1 MAKKRKKYLDLLDGL
16 NSQENLTVVAV
27 DDKPV
32 KQTPA
37 EGKFVAPVQALNA
50 RTTTYGKADR
60 SISATNKTTV
70 KEEDDKKWYQE
81 FFKGSDAFDDGYD
94 FGDVTKTIL
103 GSGIDVV
110 NNAAKGILGVVEGVT
125 DLAQFGVGAT
135 LDLFGADKAAEKVKE
150 SAKKSWVNAIMDEPM
165 DFYDQYSIFGDTT
178 DAVFSGVGQGLT
190 YMASGGLGA
199 VGKLGKAA
207 NISIKLGK
215 IALNMPTLAIVSG
228 AGSGLSEA
236 YNSDENIA
244 DWQAWT
250 KGIGSGM
257 IEGFAEGLFGMFGVG
272 GSSLDDAATHAAMSA
287 MKSGFAKAAAKVGV
301 KAAGEGVEE
310 QISYALNYVLDHGI
324 DAVSKLT
331 GDEARLGKEW
341 SNAEFWENFFVG
353 TLSAVALQGGG
364 TAINIT
370 QAQNNAIKEA
380 EKQLGRNLTAE
391 EKSSVKQQISMQLM
405 QAEENDI
412 TVDEQKVL
420 NSVIENRVDGQ
431 TLTNAELKKI
441 RQQALN
447 DLKRGYVS
455 TEDIENTLLANDNAE
470 IAALKERLAQET
482 DKKSQME
489 LQSLIAM
496 NEINKQTN
504 IEKLIEN
511 NQLFKE
517 SYLEQGRKSQAFT
530 YEETDNEYKKAVY
543 EDASKIMNNTNRA
556 HDFVETVAKIA
567 EDRGTKYRLVNNA
580 QIKELGYGKDG
591 KTVNGLVTKDG
602 EVLINV
608 DSKKALNAVLGHE
621 TTHLLEGTQEAADLK
636 EFAKAYAESIGDY
649 TDRVNKVNSLYANVK
664 GVNIENEITADI
676 VGEYLFTDEQF
687 INELSAKKPNIFQKI
702 YNYVKHLYKMATA
715 GSAEAR
721 QLEQLKYKFE
731 KAYKNTSKQ
740 ANTGTKYSLGE
751 DLAEAEIVKKEID
764 IWLDNNTRNEEI
776 TESDIDQAEEDIF
789 FTAKEAGLYA
799 GQVNEDGIA
808 LEELLD
814 NDSDEFD
821 NDLYADVRAEI
832 RDKIVSGLLANGFEN
847 SYDRNGNGIYNKLG
861 DAQRG
866 YDELIEYLDENDINY
881 EISRSTNAG
890 DLPSIYIKNS
900 DGETIFRI
908 ANHYNGSRDTAHYQV
923 HNQIYSNKDY
933 ANWEETIVRDMERAL
948 EVYEDDDTKYSL
960 TDNQGRELT
969 KEQQE
974 HFKDSKARDENGNLL
989 TMYHGTE
996 ANAGIPKEH
1005 WFNTFD
1011 IDKSGRNGNM
1021 LGEGF
1026 YFTTDESH
1034 AKQYAHT
1041 KGNVYETYLDIRNP
1055 LELDYLNSGDLAY
1068 NIRKINPYIEADIYK
1083 RNGEIDGY
1091 KVRKYLL
1098 DNGYDGIHA
1107 GNTWVVFNSNQIK
1120 NVDNTKPTDN
1130 PDIRYS
1136 LSEAESKYE
1145 KAKQRQDNAYKKLA
1159 ADFGM
1164 GTAFWRAN
1172 LGEFDLEHAIR
1183 TLKSEDSVKNKF
1195 IKDNNIVIEDVY
1207 KPVEYKSIGA
1217 KDTNVQQFIKDNDI
1231 TMDKLAR
1238 NPDLLNE
1245 YFGELSKAVQKQH
1258 NVDSTEANEILKKWR
1273 ELFDK
1278 VVHDSKYYTSSV
1290 EDNLPFGLFRFVKD
1304 FENIKAGT
1312 TQEID
1317 ELETRK
1323 LERQLLDENPEF
1335 DKFVRKYAE
1344 PLFDDKTNYSE
1355 EEIMEMAIENHGT
1368 TNDFSVGAYMT
1379 TDGQLL
1385 DFGYG
1390 GYRDDHRTIDTF
1402 GLTMTEFMEAGA
1414 IRMQPET
1421 PGFELVQEPSKAQYE
1436 RLHDYIDFAKGKK
1449 GTIFVDI
1456 AKKGNSNQYDSAEYN
1471 SNTPTNKIISDLQYY
1486 FKNGQFPKQSDLA
1499 QFRYSLS
1506 RDGEQIAPIGAYNVY
1521 GKDVKLEV
1529 EETIAPL
1536 QETITELTEQV
1547 KTLQEQ
1553 LAPINQPTQPTQA
1566 EIDNLI
1572 DIRDNKSG
1580 SEYASAFYALEKKY
1594 GKAKL
1599 YQALNNHYNGLPVE
1613 TAQTEQSLDIPLN
1626 VMEMEHTP
1634 DSYTDED
1641 MPISQ
1646 NSYENVAEVSQNSYE
1661 KVESPFDN
1669 RDIDEVG
1676 KRNIKAYMYENPEVK
1691 PFFQEEAKYMLT
1703 DLKNSI
1709 KGERIYI
1716 PAIAELEGIADQHG
1730 GFGWTGTK
1738 RQTTDDIAY
1747 LIDKYGYSYAQI
1759 EEGLNKIIED
1769 DGKENNAVSKR
1780 IEFMLDE
1787 RLKDGYTDVSGVPIP
1802 PNQDYRNLLEEKAI
1816 TEYYSNRFKDMSD
1829 EELLQMIQEANTDTL
1844 AEQTTPDIPMVQKAP
1859 KTAPQGQI
1867 KPSVKE
1873 QYKAPEPKASQ
1884 NENHIK
1890 TDAEQQAE
1898 QHKQIAQVLVEE
1910 PATENNRNKRQA
1922 AILAANVLDKGL
1934 VFENLSLKSGNR
1946 ELQGKWDYTLTSE
1959 ARAQNVIGN
1968 GHTKGGAKLTKS
1980 LNEIRAEVDNSGLTQ
1995 DFYNYMY
2002 HKLNVDRMTLEER
2015 YALKNKPVFGDSVT
2029 AEQSQELVNQY
2040 ENAHP
2045 EFMDWAQDVYD
2056 YVNADRQQLVNN
2068 GVISQETAD
2077 YWSKMYPHYVPIRRA
2092 DKNGNAIN
2100 VPLDTGRTGINAPVK
2115 KATGGS
2121 ANILP
2126 LFDTMAL
2133 RTLQTYR
2140 ATAKNSFGIE
2150 LMNTIDSVNV
2160 RETTSMDEVIDSVDA
2175 QEELLQEGK
2184 NGKKPTFTVFDNG
2197 EKITFEITE
2206 NMYDALKPLS
2216 DSSLLSKTNKVLNT
2230 ATNIRRGLL
2239 TEYNPVFMLTNGIKD
2254 VQDILLNSQ
2263 HAAKTYAKIP
2273 EAYAQMVRKGYWYQ
2287 EYMENGGQ
2295 QNSYFDSQDNNF
2307 KEEKGITTFLPLKA
2321 ISRVNNFIELAPRLA
2336 EYIASREAGASI
2348 ETAMLDAAR
2357 VTTNFKAGGNL
2368 TKFLNR
2374 NGATFLNASV
2384 QGAMQQVRNVR
2395 EANANGIKGWANLL
2409 TKYAIAGLPA
2419 LMLNGLMWDDDEE
2432 YEELSDYV
2440 KQNYYIVAKNEDGT
2454 FVRIPKGRAV
2464 AVIQEAL
2471 TQMGN
2476 LVTGDDEADL
2486 KSFLDLVVNNLA
2498 PNNPLKEN
2506 IFAPI
2511 TQAAT
2516 NTAWYGGD
2524 LVPKRLQDLPAE
2536 EQYDESTDAFS
2547 KWLGGLINVSPYK
2560 INYVLDQYSGGIG
2573 DVILPMLTPEAEN
2586 GKDGLLNELIAPLN
2600 DKFTTN
2606 STLNN
2611 QNVTDFYDLSDE
2623 LTTGAK
2629 KSNATDED
2637 VLMNKYINSVKAEMS
2652 ELYIKKREIQNSDLR
2667 DSEKYQQVLEVQRQI
2682 NELAKEA
2689 LSGYKNV
2696 TVEEN
2701 YSKVEDREYRINNGE
2716 WTKLTDK
2723 QLEKQ
2728 NEVTKALGIT
2738 PNEYWSGRKEE
2749 YDYAYENPAKYTLAT
2764 TIADYETYKGY
2775 TSDLYDLKADKDED
2789 GKSISGSRKEKVI
2802 EYVNNLDI
2810 DYGQRLLLFK
2820 SEYNADDTYNQD
2832 IIDYLNEREDV
2843 SYEQMKTILIELGFE
2858 VDSQGNVYW

>member
-60 SISATNKTTV
+60 SISTTNKTTV

-215 IALNMPTLAIVSG
+215 VALNMPTLAIVSG

-447 DLKRGYVS
+447 DLRRGYVS

-969 KEQQE
+969 KAQQE
-974 HFKDSKARDENGNLL
+974 YFKDSKARDENGNLKVY
-989 TMYHGTE
+989 YHGTQRADRIGTLFDPSRATSGPMAFFTDSKE
-996 ANAGIPKEH
+996 IGDSYSKNKADTSLSREYDTEYDLFKINGKTLDEYWNSLSKQQQAEIAKRGNDIGFDDDFENIVYGENASENSFGDQYKWRLNREY
-1005 WFNTFD
+1005 
-1011 IDKSGRNGNM
+1011 NGNAIKALYSVWIEDGNIM
-1021 LGEGF
+1021 FEDLSKFQEILEKATAEKVA
-1026 YFTTDESH
+1026 YLDPYKVD
-1034 AKQYAHT
+1034 AKT
-1041 KGNVYETYLDIRNP
+1041 YEVYLDIKNP
-1055 LELDYLNSGDLAY
+1055 LNTS
-1068 NIRKINPYIEADIYK
+1068 NIPQNVIESLKEASKSATIGEQYSADMWDKSNIAPEDWIK
-1083 RNGEIDGY
+1083 KFESDIEEGTAHAWTVIPDWVTNVL
-1091 KVRKYLL
+1091 KA
-1098 DNGYDGIHA
+1098 NGYDGIVDTGGKH
-1107 GNTWVVFNSNQIK
+1107 GGVEHQVVIPFYSNQIK
-1120 NVDNTKPTDN
+1120 DVANVNPTDN
-1130 PDIRYS
+1130 PNIDMS
-1136 LSEAESKYE
+1136 LS
-1145 KAKQRQDNAYKKLA
+1145 
-1159 ADFGM
+1159 M
-1164 GTAFWRAN
+1164 
-1172 LGEFDLEHAIR
+1172 
-1183 TLKSEDSVKNKF
+1183 
-1195 IKDNNIVIEDVY
+1195 
-1207 KPVEYKSIGA
+1207 P
-1217 KDTNVQQFIKDNDI
+1217 
-1231 TMDKLAR
+1231 
-1238 NPDLLNE
+1238 NE
-1245 YFGELSKAVQKQH
+1245 
-1258 NVDSTEANEILKKWR
+1258 
-1273 ELFDK
+1273 
-1278 VVHDSKYYTSSV
+1278 
-1290 EDNLPFGLFRFVKD
+1290 
-1304 FENIKAGT
+1304 
-1312 TQEID
+1312 
-1317 ELETRK
+1317 
-1323 LERQLLDENPEF
+1323 
-1335 DKFVRKYAE
+1335 
-1344 PLFDDKTNYSE
+1344 
-1355 EEIMEMAIENHGT
+1355 
-1368 TNDFSVGAYMT
+1368 
-1379 TDGQLL
+1379 
-1385 DFGYG
+1385 
-1390 GYRDDHRTIDTF
+1390 
-1402 GLTMTEFMEAGA
+1402 
-1414 IRMQPET
+1414 
-1421 PGFELVQEPSKAQYE
+1421 
-1436 RLHDYIDFAKGKK
+1436 
-1449 GTIFVDI
+1449 DI
-1456 AKKGNSNQYDSAEYN
+1456 A
-1471 SNTPTNKIISDLQYY
+1471 PT
-1486 FKNGQFPKQSDLA
+1486 
-1499 QFRYSLS
+1499 
-1506 RDGEQIAPIGAYNVY
+1506 GAYNVY

-1536 QETITELTEQV
+1536 QESITELTEQV

-1613 TAQTEQSLDIPLN
+1613 TTQTEQSLDIPLN

-1646 NSYENVAEVSQNSYE
+1646 NSYENVAEESQNSYE

-1676 KRNIKAYMYENPEVK
+1676 KRNVKAYMYENPEVK
-1691 PFFQEEAKYMLT
+1691 PFFQEEAKRMLT
-1703 DLKNSI
+1703 DLRNSI
-1709 KGERIYI
+1709 RGERVYL
-1716 PAIAELEGIADQHG
+1716 PDIAGLEGVAEQQG

-1738 RQTTDDIAY
+1738 RQTTEDIAY
-1747 LIDKYGYSYAQI
+1747 LKDKYGYSYNQI
-1759 EEGLNKIIED
+1759 EEGLKKIIQD

-1787 RLKDGYTDVSGVPIP
+1787 RLKDGYTDITGTKIP
-1802 PNQDYRNLLEEKAI
+1802 PNQYYISLLAGKEI
-1816 TEYYSNRFKDMSD
+1816 TEYHSNIYKDMSD
-1829 EELLQMIQEANTDTL
+1829 KEIMRMLFQRDNTMEELFGWQGKDDSAELDLQDVPHIVKTPFLDQNDSLADSIRKRNNAQAVEELSRERNELETKLTNKLAKMAEKNYSTKAYQKVYDKHMSRQAEINQEIQNIIARPNYVAD
-1844 AEQTTPDIPMVQKAP
+1844 
-1859 KTAPQGQI
+1859 
-1867 KPSVKE
+1867 VK
-1873 QYKAPEPKASQ
+1873 
-1884 NENHIK
+1884 HIK
-1890 TDAEQQAE
+1890 TDAEQKAE
-1898 QHKQIAQVLVEE
+1898 QHKQIAQVLAEE

-2040 ENAHP
+2040 ENTHP
-2045 EFMDWAQDVYD
+2045 EFMEWAQDVYD

-2160 RETTSMDEVIDSVDA
+2160 RETTSMDEVIDSIDA

-2652 ELYIKKREIQNSDLR
+2652 ELYIKKREIQNSDLP

-2858 VDSQGNVYW
+2858 VDSQGSIYW

>member
-60 SISATNKTTV
+60 SISTTNKTTV

-215 IALNMPTLAIVSG
+215 VALNMPTLAIVSG

-649 TDRVNKVNSLYANVK
+649 TDRVNTVKSLYANVE

-740 ANTGTKYSLGE
+740 ANT
-751 DLAEAEIVKKEID
+751 D
-764 IWLDNNTRNEEI
+764 I
-776 TESDIDQAEEDIF
+776 
-789 FTAKEAGLYA
+789 
-799 GQVNEDGIA
+799 
-808 LEELLD
+808 
-814 NDSDEFD
+814 
-821 NDLYADVRAEI
+821 
-832 RDKIVSGLLANGFEN
+832 
-847 SYDRNGNGIYNKLG
+847 
-861 DAQRG
+861 
-866 YDELIEYLDENDINY
+866 
-881 EISRSTNAG
+881 
-890 DLPSIYIKNS
+890 
-900 DGETIFRI
+900 
-908 ANHYNGSRDTAHYQV
+908 
-923 HNQIYSNKDY
+923 
-933 ANWEETIVRDMERAL
+933 
-948 EVYEDDDTKYSL
+948 KYSL

-969 KEQQE
+969 KAQQE
-974 HFKDSKARDENGNLL
+974 HFKDSKVRDENGNLL
-989 TMYHGTE
+989 EVYHGT
-996 ANAGIPKEH
+996 NSR
-1005 WFNTFD
+1005 FNEYKLKHFGRTD
-1011 IDKSGRNGNM
+1011 SGMYGK
-1021 LGEGF
+1021 GF
-1026 YFTTDESH
+1026 YFTDEYNS
-1034 AKQYAHT
+1034 AKYY
-1041 KGNVYETYLDIRNP
+1041 GNNVKKQYLDIKNP
-1055 LELDYLNSGDLAY
+1055 LYIGKGTNYESISDFVRDMRGQKYDRETVWNEFKSGNYKL
-1068 NIRKINPYIEADIYK
+1068 ITSEEATEVAKSY
-1083 RNGEIDGY
+1083 
-1091 KVRKYLL
+1091 
-1098 DNGYDGIHA
+1098 GYDGIIVKPYGGA
-1107 GNTWVVFNSNQIK
+1107 ETEYIVFNPNQIK
-1120 NVDNTKPTDN
+1120 NVDNTNPTDN

-1136 LSEAESKYE
+1136 LSEDDYKMSHRPSTDYGDGSNFETNMPDVFEHPEWYMFGGDTWYKEAYRESWRALKKVRNNPDGEITIYRATIGDSINEGDWVSPSKTYAEWHNYSNLNSKGKVLE
-1145 KAKQRQDNAYKKLA
+1145 LKVKAKD
-1159 ADFGM
+1159 
-1164 GTAFWRAN
+1164 
-1172 LGEFDLEHAIR
+1172 IR
-1183 TLKSEDSVKNKF
+1183 FAGD
-1195 IKDNNIVIEDVY
+1195 D
-1207 KPVEYKSIGA
+1207 
-1217 KDTNVQQFIKDNDI
+1217 
-1231 TMDKLAR
+1231 
-1238 NPDLLNE
+1238 LNE
-1245 YFGELSKAVQKQH
+1245 
-1258 NVDSTEANEILKKWR
+1258 
-1273 ELFDK
+1273 
-1278 VVHDSKYYTSSV
+1278 
-1290 EDNLPFGLFRFVKD
+1290 
-1304 FENIKAGT
+1304 
-1312 TQEID
+1312 
-1317 ELETRK
+1317 
-1323 LERQLLDENPEF
+1323 
-1335 DKFVRKYAE
+1335 
-1344 PLFDDKTNYSE
+1344 
-1355 EEIMEMAIENHGT
+1355 
-1368 TNDFSVGAYMT
+1368 
-1379 TDGQLL
+1379 
-1385 DFGYG
+1385 FGY
-1390 GYRDDHRTIDTF
+1390 F
-1402 GLTMTEFMEAGA
+1402 
-1414 IRMQPET
+1414 P
-1421 PGFELVQEPSKAQYE
+1421 
-1436 RLHDYIDFAKGKK
+1436 
-1449 GTIFVDI
+1449 
-1456 AKKGNSNQYDSAEYN
+1456 
-1471 SNTPTNKIISDLQYY
+1471 
-1486 FKNGQFPKQSDLA
+1486 NGVND
-1499 QFRYSLS
+1499 YSLS
-1506 RDGEQIAPIGAYNVY
+1506 NFNEQEMPSKGSWLVR

-1613 TAQTEQSLDIPLN
+1613 TTQTEQSLDIPLN

-1829 EELLQMIQEANTDTL
+1829 EELLQMIQEANTDAL

-1884 NENHIK
+1884 NEKHIK

-2160 RETTSMDEVIDSVDA
+2160 RETASMDEVIDSIDA

-2216 DSSLLSKTNKVLNT
+2216 DSSLLSKTNKVLNV

-2637 VLMNKYINSVKAEMS
+2637 VLMNKYINSVKGEMS
-2652 ELYIKKREIQNSDLR
+2652 ELYIKKREIQNSDLP

-2858 VDSQGNVYW
+2858 VDGNGNIYW